1 MEKVLVST
9 LQAIDGYA
17 VKEHK
22 GLVWTSTAR
31 SKNVIQDFAALTRSL
46 SGGDSHHYRHL
57 LSEARKDIVDGLVE
71 QARSLGAN
79 AILGVQM
86 GSTQIS
92 PAIMDIFAYGSA
104 VVLEKRKK

>member
-1 MEKVLVST
+1 MDKIIIST
-9 LQAIDGYA
+9 LPAIEGFSI
-17 VKEHK
+17 KEHK

-31 SKNVIQDFAALTRSL
+31 SKNVIQDFAALTKSL
-46 SGGDSHHYRHL
+46 AGGETHHYRHL
-57 LSEARKDIVDGLVE
+57 LGEARKDIINGLVE
-71 QARSLGAN
+71 QSKSLGAN
-79 AILGVQM
+79 AVLGVQM

>member
-1 MEKVLVST
+1 MEKLIVST
-9 LQAIDGYA
+9 LQSIDGYI

-22 GLVWTSTAR
+22 GLVWTNTAR
-31 SKNVIQDFAALTRSL
+31 SKNVLQDFAALTRSL
-46 SGGDSHHYRHL
+46 GGGDSHQYRHL
-57 LSEARKDIVDGLVE
+57 LHEARKDIVDGLVE

-79 AILGVQM
+79 AVLGVSM

-104 VVLEKRKK
+104 VVLEKKKR